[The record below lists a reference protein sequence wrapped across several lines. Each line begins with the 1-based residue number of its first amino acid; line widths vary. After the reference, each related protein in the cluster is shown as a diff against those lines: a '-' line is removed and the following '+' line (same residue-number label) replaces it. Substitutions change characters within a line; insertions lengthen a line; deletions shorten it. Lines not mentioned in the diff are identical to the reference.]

1 MSDIKLFILHFESNC
16 VLKLL
21 AVQLNINTLN
31 IMSKVLHPS
40 QRNWKVKL
48 NALHCEDCG
57 NVVAIPS
64 TVCRKIAY
72 FSMLF

>member
-1 MSDIKLFILHFESNC
+1 MSDIKLFILNFESHF

-31 IMSKVLHPS
+31 IMSQVHPS

-57 NVVAIPS
+57 NVVAIPY

-72 FSMLF
+72 